1 MIFHPFGTPLAYSL
15 CLSANI
21 SLAEWGISLKMSSG
35 DKMYC
40 NFFGFNIRPFELTP
54 DSNFLYL
61 SHELK
66 EIIATLKYGI
76 IQRRGFIL
84 VAGKPG
90 TGKTTLINS
99 LMDRSDIDAN
109 FAYIFNPDLN
119 FKEFLHAILIEFD
132 LASVDEDLSKTRAIH
147 RLKLFVNEQF
157 GKDRNTVIIVDE
169 AQCLEAKML
178 EKLRLLSNLETR
190 KHKLLQIILCGQP
203 ELENTLSQK
212 NLIQLAQ
219 RIGLRCRTEPLNEKD
234 AYEYI
239 DHRLKIAGYSS
250 EPLFANKAKYL
261 IWTFSKGI
269 PRTINIICDNSL
281 LYAYSAD
288 LKRID
293 SSIVKE
299 VIDDFN
305 KVPLETLDNSH
316 EKNKDKINE
325 VPQTPFIQSNEMCEV
340 LPDSS
345 ENKTDYHS
353 GIIDKLRRKLSFNQD
368 SEISVRRE
376 RKYSATL
383 VAVIAGVVLMINFS
397 ILFLFAGNFKE
408 FRKDFSSK
416 LEAMKNS
423 LQYHSDG
430 DPKSVKQ
437 TPADS
442 KLAVNKSPA
451 ANNSGIEG
459 EGEKNTIVVRR
470 GETLHNIIVKVYGEN
485 NPKIFKAVLKINPEI
500 KNPDLIRENQV
511 IKLPD
516 KMVLN

>member
-1 MIFHPFGTPLAYSL
+1 MIFHSFGTPLAYSL

-190 KHKLLQIILCGQP
+190 KQILLQIIL
-203 ELENTLSQK
+203 
-212 NLIQLAQ
+212 
-219 RIGLRCRTEPLNEKD
+219 
-234 AYEYI
+234 
-239 DHRLKIAGYSS
+239 
-250 EPLFANKAKYL
+250 F
-261 IWTFSKGI
+261 
-269 PRTINIICDNSL
+269 
-281 LYAYSAD
+281 
-288 LKRID
+288 
-293 SSIVKE
+293 
-299 VIDDFN
+299 
-305 KVPLETLDNSH
+305 
-316 EKNKDKINE
+316 
-325 VPQTPFIQSNEMCEV
+325 
-340 LPDSS
+340 
-345 ENKTDYHS
+345 
-353 GIIDKLRRKLSFNQD
+353 
-368 SEISVRRE
+368 
-376 RKYSATL
+376 
-383 VAVIAGVVLMINFS
+383 
-397 ILFLFAGNFKE
+397 
-408 FRKDFSSK
+408 
-416 LEAMKNS
+416 
-423 LQYHSDG
+423 
-430 DPKSVKQ
+430 
-437 TPADS
+437 
-442 KLAVNKSPA
+442 
-451 ANNSGIEG
+451 
-459 EGEKNTIVVRR
+459 
-470 GETLHNIIVKVYGEN
+470 
-485 NPKIFKAVLKINPEI
+485 
-500 KNPDLIRENQV
+500 
-511 IKLPD
+511 
-516 KMVLN
+516 